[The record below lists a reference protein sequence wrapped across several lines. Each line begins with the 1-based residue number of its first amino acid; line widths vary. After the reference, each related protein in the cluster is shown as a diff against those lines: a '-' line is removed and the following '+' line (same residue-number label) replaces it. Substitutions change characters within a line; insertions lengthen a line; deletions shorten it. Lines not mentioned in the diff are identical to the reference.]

1 MTEFDD
7 VGDNGDRRKAGRRFC
22 RMSLSEELAARC
34 DEHLAKLL
42 EVYPRGFGELPIPA
56 ESIGRRYRAFPTP
69 LSIVGSPAASCAGE
83 A

>member
-1 MTEFDD
+1 MRDFED
-7 VGDNGDRRKAGRRFC
+7 VGDNGDRRRAGRYC
-22 RMSLSEELAARC
+22 RMSLSEELTARC
-34 DEHLAKLL
+34 DEHLAQLL
-42 EVYPRGFGELPIPA
+42 EVYPSGFGELPIPA